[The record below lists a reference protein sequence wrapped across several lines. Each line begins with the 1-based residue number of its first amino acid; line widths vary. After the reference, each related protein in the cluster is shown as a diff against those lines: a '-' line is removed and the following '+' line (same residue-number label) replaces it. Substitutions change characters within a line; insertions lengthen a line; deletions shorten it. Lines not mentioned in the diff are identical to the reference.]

1 VVSWCVLGP
10 VRSHIHLGAGGEDGL
25 DAERRGVWGDSGHGG
40 GRGAAVAPRDKEEEV
55 GGERG
60 EGGGI
65 RSLMGR
71 AGMGWGGVRGQ
82 GQGLMQGRAGRQV
95 RAVSDHI
102 LAGGE
107 EVGRFLK
114 QPEKTEV

>member
-1 VVSWCVLGP
+1 MVSWCVLGP

-60 EGGGI
+60 EEGELD
-65 RSLMGR
+65 RS
-71 AGMGWGGVRGQ
+71 WGGLGWE
-82 GQGLMQGRAGRQV
+82 G
-95 RAVSDHI
+95 
-102 LAGGE
+102 
-107 EVGRFLK
+107 VG
-114 QPEKTEV
+114 